1 MSVISSNGVV
11 DGICEG
17 TGIQPNA
24 TDYETR
30 STSYYLSQPAL
41 GSVLYAAV
49 EMELYQSGLA
59 D

>member
-1 MSVISSNGVV
+1 MV

-49 EMELYQSGLA
+49 EMQLYMAGLA